1 MNNALTLSRR
11 TVFSGRIVE
20 VSLDRVRLPHGPEVD
35 LEVVRHRGSVVLLPM
50 PSPTEVILVR
60 QYRYAVDRWLW
71 ELPAGSLEA
80 GEDPAE
86 GAGRECLEE
95 TGFVAGRVEMLG
107 CFFPT
112 PGFCNEE
119 MRYFR
124 LTELREP
131 QPGGEA
137 ERDADEHL
145 DVRTFALEEVRRMVR
160 AGEIADLK
168 TAFGVTLV

>member
-1 MNNALTLSRR
+1 MNKARTLSQC
-11 TVFSGRIVE
+11 TVFSGRIVA
-20 VSLDRVRLPHGPEVD
+20 VTVDKVRLPHGPEVD

-50 PSPTEVILVR
+50 PSPAEVILVR

-80 GEDPAE
+80 GEDPSE
-86 GAGRECLEE
+86 GAERECLEE

-107 CFFPT
+107 CYFPT

-119 MRYFR
+119 MRYYR

-131 QPGGEA
+131 GPGGAA
-137 ERDADEHL
+137 ERDEDEHL
-145 DVRTFALEEVRRMVR
+145 DVRTFALEDVRRMVR